1 MRNIITSLRFS
12 GIDNKLKCIALTSS
26 LPSEGK
32 SHVNILLSK
41 ALSDLDKN
49 ILLIDCD
56 LRKPQIH
63 KRLGINNLK
72 GLSNLLADS
81 KTELQDVTQKITDNI
96 SVITSGIIPPDPTKL
111 LSSEKMK
118 NFVESLRQNSNYD
131 YIIFDSTPILG
142 I

>member
-12 GIDNKLKCIALTSS
+12 GIDNQLKCIALTSS

-81 KTELQDVTQKITDNI
+81 KTELQ
-96 SVITSGIIPPDPTKL
+96 GCHTK
-111 LSSEKMK
+111 
-118 NFVESLRQNSNYD
+118 NY
-131 YIIFDSTPILG
+131 
-142 I
+142 